1 MELNDYISMFPGA
14 TREKLRFMALAEA
27 VLSQVSD
34 LFPVIGQLNSGFSLD
49 TAQGKQLDQEAAAVG
64 LKRNDA
70 GANNETVT
78 DAMFRDYIR
87 AKLALWRWDGTNKDA
102 ADVFRG
108 TVLSGSRLLD
118 NQDGTVTAVLPDPV
132 PEQPVTF
139 RPDQTFPYPAG
150 VRLEEE
156 SV

>member
-49 TAQGKQLDQEAAAVG
+49 TAQGRQLDQAAAAVG

-70 GANNETVT
+70 GANNETVVG
-78 DAMFRDYIR
+78 R
-87 AKLALWRWDGTNKDA
+87 N
-102 ADVFRG
+102 
-108 TVLSGSRLLD
+108 
-118 NQDGTVTAVLPDPV
+118 
-132 PEQPVTF
+132 E
-139 RPDQTFPYPAG
+139 
-150 VRLEEE
+150 
-156 SV
+156 